1 MWRLRARRDDRTSA
15 TGDEHLR
22 CTGHDHGTPA
32 QQRNGTAASQRSSG
46 DRETGTGRTMGN
58 GRARLVA
65 RTLGQLLGQ
74 EAAHA
79 VRPRRGTGGTGGTG
93 DGTGANGARAR
104 RGAEERAVNVRR
116 ALESLGP
123 FYIKVGQI
131 LATRPDF
138 VPPAMISELEKLHDR
153 VAPAPFSAFEPVL
166 NEELGPHWTRTF
178 RDIDTE
184 RPLGTASLAQVYR
197 AELPDGRAVA
207 VKVQRPGVREVMAD
221 DMSLLRKVSRL
232 VGRQA
237 PRFNAV
243 IDLDAMLG
251 VVFDAMRPELDFVAE
266 ARNMDRAREAAADF
280 RHLTVP
286 RVTTVTERVL
296 VQTLAPGCSI
306 READRDAFSREERA
320 AIGRDLLAFM
330 YRGYFLDRTFHADP
344 HAGNIFIHPGQP
356 ATLIDWGMVGR
367 IDRPMSTSI
376 LLLLLNLAMNDGAGT
391 ARAWVDMGNTTAWA
405 EVSAFAGDMAAL
417 VPQVATASLEDL
429 NFGVTLTAVLQNS
442 TRRGIRTSPMVSILG
457 KSFANMEGSIRHLCP
472 ELSLI
477 DVFSSELS
485 GIVLQLVREAFS
497 AEQAMRAAL
506 ETIAGGSAAP
516 QQLRGATR
524 DLSHRELAVQV
535 AVSESG
541 GGREGGAGR
550 GGGVRIGVKEI
561 AVALGAYALWQRRR
575 TQHK

>member
-1 MWRLRARRDDRTSA
+1 
-15 TGDEHLR
+15 
-22 CTGHDHGTPA
+22 
-32 QQRNGTAASQRSSG
+32 
-46 DRETGTGRTMGN
+46 MGN

-74 EAAHA
+74 EAAHV
-79 VRPRRGTGGTGGTG
+79 VRPRRGA
-93 DGTGANGARAR
+93 DGAHAR
-104 RGAEERAVNVRR
+104 RGAEEQRAVNVRR
-116 ALESLGP
+116 ALERLGP

-138 VPPAMISELEKLHDR
+138 VPPTMISELEKLHDQ

-166 NEELGPHWTRTF
+166 TQELGPRWMSTF

-184 RPLGTASLAQVYR
+184 HPLGTASLAQVYR
-197 AELPDGRAVA
+197 AELPDGRTVA
-207 VKVQRPGVREVMAD
+207 VKLQRPGVQEVMAD

-243 IDLDAMLG
+243 VDLDAMLG
-251 VVFDAMRPELDFVAE
+251 VVFDAMRPELDFVME
-266 ARNMDRAREAAADF
+266 ARNMGRAREAAGDF
-280 RHLTVP
+280 PHLTVP
-286 RVTTVTERVL
+286 RVTRVTERVL
-296 VQTLAPGCSI
+296 VQTLAPGRSI
-306 READRDAFSREERA
+306 READKDAFSAEERA

-344 HAGNIFIHPGQP
+344 HAGNIFIHPGEP

-472 ELSLI
+472 ELSII
-477 DVFSSELS
+477 DVFSRELS
-485 GIVLQLVREAFS
+485 GLVLQLVREAFS

-506 ETIAGGSAAP
+506 ESIAGGSAAP
-516 QQLRGATR
+516 QQLRGAAR

-535 AVSESG
+535 SVTGTDAG
-541 GGREGGAGR
+541 GGGGS
-550 GGGVRIGVKEI
+550 VRIGAKEV
-561 AVALGAYALWQRRR
+561 AVALGAYVLWQRSRR
-575 TQHK
+575 